1 MLYNGKIKLDGLTEI
16 AGFTFHSHLRQTYRS
31 HKVSTW
37 AQKYKLGS
45 WACLLSSFSTDTD
58 SAWRQVFSSLQEPNP
73 FQQESKWTQS
83 CDSLWQ
89 IIGSKVLFCR
99 VSENCATTESCLA
112 LNVSSCSFW
121 IRWIWANKK
130 PAGEQVLPVGIQMPY
145 GMKTEVCPTPLNY
158 LSVTLR
164 GHFLCQKIFSL
175 VGNWQIE
182 IRFGTPI
189 KNGI

>member
-1 MLYNGKIKLDGLTEI
+1 MLYNGKIKLDGLTKI
-16 AGFTFHSHLRQTYRS
+16 ARFTFHSHLRQTYRL
-31 HKVSTW
+31 HKVSIW

-58 SAWRQVFSSLQEPNP
+58 SVWRQVFSSLQEPNP

-83 CDSLWQ
+83 WDSLWQ

-121 IRWIWANKK
+121 IRWIWAIKNR
-130 PAGEQVLPVGIQMPY
+130 QVSKSCRSEFRCLMEWKRRWYPP
-145 GMKTEVCPTPLNY
+145 PLNY
-158 LSVTLR
+158 LSMTLR
-164 GHFLCQKIFSL
+164 GHFCAKKFFSL
-175 VGNWQIE
+175 AGNWHL
-182 IRFGTPI
+182 
-189 KNGI
+189 

>member
-1 MLYNGKIKLDGLTEI
+1 MLYNGKIKLDGLTKI
-16 AGFTFHSHLRQTYRS
+16 ARFTFHSHLRQTYRL
-31 HKVSTW
+31 HKVSIW

-58 SAWRQVFSSLQEPNP
+58 SVWRQVFSSLQEPNP

-83 CDSLWQ
+83 CESLWQ

-145 GMKTEVCPTPLNY
+145 GMKTEVISPTSQLFIYDPEG
-158 LSVTLR
+158 S
-164 GHFLCQKIFSL
+164 FLCQKIFSL
-175 VGNWQIE
+175 AGNWHL
-182 IRFGTPI
+182 
-189 KNGI
+189 